1 MNIKNLIKSQQV
13 RHSILKCFTW
23 IPDRIMLPLQ
33 YWLILK
39 RWPNLNNPKRFTEFI
54 QLYKMAYRNKDMLRC
69 VDKYAV
75 RDYVSERMGDDR
87 ILNELYQVCDD
98 ASDINFNSLPNKF
111 VIKTTDGG
119 NGDNVLIVRDK
130 SQIDVEA
137 VIRKVDS
144 WRGKKYYAVSRE
156 WAYKGAKKSRVI
168 VEKLLE
174 SSDSNDGSIDDYK
187 LLCFNGKF
195 KYLWVDKDRF
205 SNHRRGFWNENL
217 EFLPNVVSD
226 HPTFE
231 KAPEL
236 PTTIPEMIC
245 IAEKLAA
252 GFPFVRVDFYDIDG
266 KVVFGEMTY
275 YPWSGY
281 VQYTPDEFD
290 FRLGKEF
297 SFWR

>member
-231 KAPEL
+231 KL
-236 PTTIPEMIC
+236 RNC
-245 IAEKLAA
+245 QQQFL
-252 GFPFVRVDFYDIDG
+252 R
-266 KVVFGEMTY
+266 
-275 YPWSGY
+275 
-281 VQYTPDEFD
+281 
-290 FRLGKEF
+290 
-297 SFWR
+297 

>member
-1 MNIKNLIKSQQV
+1 
-13 RHSILKCFTW
+13 
-23 IPDRIMLPLQ
+23 
-33 YWLILK
+33 
-39 RWPNLNNPKRFTEFI
+39 
-54 QLYKMAYRNKDMLRC
+54 MAYRNKDMLRC